1 MNICRFII
9 DAPVMQRPLKAYEP
23 IKPFSPKSQAD
34 EHAILLESNTPLG
47 TKNNTTR
54 TIRVTQAGVYRCSVQ
69 ASYEKDSLAQSTCS
83 LLINDDFA
91 MTFSLNGTE
100 GKTQTVEGV
109 PIRLEVGDYHLQFNF
124 VKPGLYLDSLTLVQ
138 S

>member
-1 MNICRFII
+1 
-9 DAPVMQRPLKAYEP
+9 
-23 IKPFSPKSQAD
+23 
-34 EHAILLESNTPLG
+34 
-47 TKNNTTR
+47 
-54 TIRVTQAGVYRCSVQ
+54 
-69 ASYEKDSLAQSTCS
+69 
-83 LLINDDFA
+83 